1 MKIILE
7 TKETEIVEKK
17 SRFIANIAAV
27 SSEEE
32 AIEFIEKIKTDLG
45 KGLKSVFLG
54 SVFLI
59 FIFNRECICLL

>member
-7 TKETEIVEKK
+7 AKETEIVEKK

-32 AIEFIEKIKTDLG
+32 AIEFIEKIQKNG
-45 KGLKSVFLG
+45 MFYERYS
-54 SVFLI
+54 I
-59 FIFNRECICLL
+59 